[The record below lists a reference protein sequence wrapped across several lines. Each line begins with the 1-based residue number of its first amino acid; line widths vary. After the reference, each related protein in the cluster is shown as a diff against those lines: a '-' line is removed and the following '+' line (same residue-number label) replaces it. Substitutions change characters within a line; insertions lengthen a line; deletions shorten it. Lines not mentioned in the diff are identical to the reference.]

1 VIVQLVIGFV
11 LAGVIVTWLPAVGLE
26 NMVGDSPLLYIA
38 MLVIGVPVYVCATAS
53 TPLAAGLIA
62 GGISP
67 GAAMVFLLAGPAT
80 NIAGLLV
87 LNKQFGPRA
96 LAGYLV
102 AIAVCSVLAGAFLD
116 RLIGPGFTL
125 PVAAMEHVHH
135 AASPLQIACTV
146 ILGTLAVV
154 SIGRSKI
161 VPLFSRQRMSSE

>member
-1 VIVQLVIGFV
+1 MIIGFS
-11 LAGVIVTWLPAVGLE
+11 LAGVIVTWLPAAGIENLVGS
-26 NMVGDSPLLYIA
+26 SPLLYVA

-80 NIAGLLV
+80 NMAGLLV
-87 LNKQFGPRA
+87 LNKQFGARV

-116 RLIGPGFTL
+116 RLTGPGFTL
-125 PVAAMEHVHH
+125 PVAAVEHIHH
-135 AASPLQIACTV
+135 AASPLQVTCTIV
-146 ILGTLAVV
+146 LVTLAVV

-161 VPLFSRQRMSSE
+161 VPLFSRQAEQSPGK